1 MARRG
6 ADQVAYVSVANWRW
20 HDHCVAKAK
29 PSDQADLEFAAG
41 SRNARDRY
49 LHKAAFARLS
59 QDSIDALSCD
69 LQPLRNDILGLAFL
83 EIMPANSSHQGSVD
97 LSVPAFDVDR
107 FCAVHLFL
115 DPTIHRSQ
123 RWSPESGKG
132 YIWVIDVTYVSRRFA
147 MTSPTK
153 RGIIEMRRKILISLI
168 LTCLATSSASAQFSD
183 NKIVIGVMGDQSGVV
198 ADVGG
203 PGSILAARMAVADF
217 GGALD
222 GVPVE
227 IISAD
232 HQNKPDVASA
242 IAREWFDRQ
251 SVDVIVDLPHSGAV
265 FGLMTLATEKK
276 RSLMVSGA
284 ASVDITGARCSP
296 YVTHWTDDTY
306 SLARGTA
313 AALAGQGQKS
323 WFFLTADYAFG
334 HDLEK
339 DATVVVEERG
349 GKVLGSARHPL
360 NTADFASLLLRA
372 QDSKAQVVALASA
385 GADTVN
391 AIKQAGQFEIMRTQ
405 KIAALHAFVTDVNS
419 LGLEAAQGLIITSG
433 FYWDDSEGT
442 RDFAAR
448 FFKGHG
454 RMPTREQAG
463 VYAGVLHF
471 LKAARS
477 AKSDD
482 AAIVNAEM
490 RRLPV
495 DKFGRQ
501 AVLQQNGRLAYD
513 LGVYRVKSPAESRRS
528 WDYYERIATV
538 PAATAFRSA
547 IDSGCNTAAPVR

>member
-1 MARRG
+1 
-6 ADQVAYVSVANWRW
+6 
-20 HDHCVAKAK
+20 
-29 PSDQADLEFAAG
+29 
-41 SRNARDRY
+41 
-49 LHKAAFARLS
+49 
-59 QDSIDALSCD
+59 
-69 LQPLRNDILGLAFL
+69 
-83 EIMPANSSHQGSVD
+83 
-97 LSVPAFDVDR
+97 
-107 FCAVHLFL
+107 
-115 DPTIHRSQ
+115 
-123 RWSPESGKG
+123 
-132 YIWVIDVTYVSRRFA
+132 
-147 MTSPTK
+147 
-153 RGIIEMRRKILISLI
+153 MRRKFLISLTLTSI
-168 LTCLATSSASAQFSD
+168 LSSPAFAQFSD
-183 NKIVIGVMGDQSGVV
+183 HKVVIGVMGDQSGVV

-203 PGSILAARMAVADF
+203 PGSIRAARMAVADF
-217 GGALD
+217 GGSVD
-222 GVPVE
+222 GVPIE
-227 IISAD
+227 IITAD
-232 HQNKPDVASA
+232 HQNKPDVAA
-242 IAREWFDRQ
+242 GIAREWFDRQ
-251 SVDVIVDLPHSGAV
+251 GVDVIVDLPHSGAV
-265 FGLMTLATEKK
+265 FGLMELANEKK
-276 RSLMVSGA
+276 RSLLVSGA

-313 AALAGQGQKS
+313 AALTEEGQKS

-339 DATVVVEERG
+339 DATAVVAERG

-372 QDSKAQVVALASA
+372 QSSNAQVVALASA

-405 KIAALHAFVTDVNS
+405 RIAALHAFITDVNS

-448 FFKGHG
+448 FFKEHG

-463 VYAGVLHF
+463 VYSGTLHF
-471 LKAARS
+471 LKAAKS
-477 AKSDD
+477 AKSDA

-513 LGVYRVKSPAESRRS
+513 LGVYRVKSPAESRRP

-538 PAATAFRSA
+538 PAATAFRSSA
-547 IDSGCNTAAPVR
+547 DSGCNTAATVR